1 MECGSIQAVY
11 LAQFHIARETIM
23 TEIEDY
29 EKRIEKAK
37 KERQRLSQKRA
48 EKLALLRDAQEKME
62 KLSDRAE
69 EKGFSVDDLDDII
82 KEKRQQLE
90 EQVEEFESSLTQT
103 EEALQKYND

>member
-1 MECGSIQAVY
+1 
-11 LAQFHIARETIM
+11 M

-37 KERQRLSQKRA
+37 KERQQLSQKRA

-62 KLSDRAE
+62 KLSERAQ

-82 KEKRQQLE
+82 EDKRQELE
-90 EQVEEFESSLTQT
+90 DKVEEFEASLEDA
-103 EEALQKYND
+103 EEALQKYDD